1 MIKKITTLVSANKHS
16 IIKKTVIV
24 SSVVGGLILG
34 VLLARPDETIEISDI
49 VDGEFTISEKK
60 SDPED

>member
-1 MIKKITTLVSANKHS
+1 MIKKITTLVSTNKHE
-16 IIKKTVIV
+16 IIKK
-24 SSVVGGLILG
+24 SVVVASVLGGLILG
-34 VLLARPDETIEISDI
+34 VMLARPDESVEISEI